1 MMFER
6 FTGDARTVVV
16 HAQAHA
22 RRLGHRYIGCEHLL
36 LAVVST
42 GQPASAVLRENG
54 LTPEHVEVEIVRLAG
69 LGAGASLFADL
80 DRDALASIGIDLD
93 AVRARIE
100 AAFGPEALTRAGR
113 AIQCGPRPSR
123 LNPRRAVPP
132 SLVRRWRRWRRGRRP
147 VIAPP
152 APAATGIYQA
162 TGPGPSGHIPFT
174 PGAKRTLQNALL
186 EAQARHDNYIGVE
199 HITLGLIAIDSGLV
213 PPILSAVGVSAAT
226 LRTAVLNRYR
236 QAG

>member
-1 MMFER
+1 
-6 FTGDARTVVV
+6 VV
-16 HAQAHA
+16 HAQEHS

-100 AAFGPEALTRAGR
+100 AAFGPEALTRAGQTIHR
-113 AIQCGPRPSR
+113 GPRPSR

-132 SLVRRWRRWRRGRRP
+132 SLVRRWRRWRRARRA
-147 VIAPP
+147 VAAPP
-152 APAATGIYQA
+152 APAATGLYQA
-162 TGPGPSGHIPFT
+162 TGPRSPGHIPFT
-174 PGAKRTLQNALL
+174 PGAKKTLANAVR
-186 EAQARHDNYIGVE
+186 EAQARQDSYIGVE
-199 HITLGLIAIDSGLV
+199 HIALGLVAIDSGLV
-213 PPILSAVGVSAAT
+213 PPILTALGASATTLRSAV
-226 LRTAVLNRYR
+226 LDRYR

>member
-1 MMFER
+1 MFER

-16 HAQAHA
+16 HAQEHS

-93 AVRARIE
+93 AVRARVE
-100 AAFGPEALTRAGR
+100 AAFGPEALTRAGQTIHR
-113 AIQCGPRPSR
+113 GPRPSR

-132 SLVRRWRRWRRGRRP
+132 SLVRRWRRWRRARRA
-147 VIAPP
+147 VAAPP
-152 APAATGIYQA
+152 APAATGLYQA
-162 TGPGPSGHIPFT
+162 TGPRSPGHIPFT
-174 PGAKRTLQNALL
+174 PGAKKTLANAVR
-186 EAQARHDNYIGVE
+186 EAQARQDSYIGVE
-199 HITLGLIAIDSGLV
+199 HIALGLVAIDSGLV
-213 PPILSAVGVSAAT
+213 PPILTALGASATT
-226 LRTAVLNRYR
+226 LRAAVLDRYR

>member
-6 FTGDARTVVV
+6 FTGEARTVVV
-16 HAQAHA
+16 HAQEHS

-100 AAFGPEALTRAGR
+100 AAFGPEALTRAGQTIHR
-113 AIQCGPRPSR
+113 GPRPSR

-132 SLVRRWRRWRRGRRP
+132 SLVRRWRRWRRARRA
-147 VIAPP
+147 VAAPP
-152 APAATGIYQA
+152 APAATGLYQA
-162 TGPGPSGHIPFT
+162 TGPRSPGHIPFT
-174 PGAKRTLQNALL
+174 PGAKKTLANAVR
-186 EAQARHDNYIGVE
+186 EAQARQDSYIGVE
-199 HITLGLIAIDSGLV
+199 HIALGLVAIDSGLV
-213 PPILSAVGVSAAT
+213 PPILTALGASATT
-226 LRTAVLNRYR
+226 LRAAVLDRYR